1 MKALFS
7 STDMNNLQKGALI
20 IAMGCLF
27 TASLAGLNQS
37 VKTTMGVE
45 TVTRADFDN
54 YLSYVSC
61 KNFGRNCP

>member
-1 MKALFS
+1 
-7 STDMNNLQKGALI
+7 MNNIQKGTLI

-27 TASLAGLNQS
+27 VLSLAGLNHS

-61 KNFGRNCP
+61 KNFRRNC